1 MLIVCLAFLLLMN
14 ITQALCL
21 GFFNYKIK
29 LMMPPQFGIIPE
41 VLHVVIFL
49 AESSGPRPVVVT

>member
-29 LMMPPQFGIIPE
+29 LMMSPQFCIIPE
-41 VLHVVIFL
+41 VLHVIFL
-49 AESSGPRPVVVT
+49 AEHSGPRPVVVT